1 MLQRGKLRPGLR
13 ARGELGAE
21 VGWGQALGSSPC
33 PHSPPTLPE
42 REEDDGLDG
51 EELEDGLE
59 GLQELPGGEVEKE
72 QGVEGQADGDV
83 VDEGEVEV
91 ATVDAGARAG
101 AGVRAGPTSRAL
113 PAVPA
118 WAPRVTQTCTLPA
131 GSGRGGRAQQPGSWG
146 ALAGGPCRESQYSSK
161 DVAFLPTMHPH
172 CPSFPVHL
180 DVA

>member
-1 MLQRGKLRPGLR
+1 MVLTCAPAGKLRPGLR

-83 VDEGEVEV
+83 VDEGDVEV

-101 AGVRAGPTSRAL
+101 AGVRAGPTPRTL

-118 WAPRVTQTCTLPA
+118 RAPRVTRTWTFPA
-131 GSGRGGRAQQPGSWG
+131 GSGGPEHNSQGAGGRWQG
-146 ALAGGPCRESQYSSK
+146 ALAGSPNTAVR
-161 DVAFLPTMHPH
+161 MW
-172 CPSFPVHL
+172 SFSL
-180 DVA
+180 